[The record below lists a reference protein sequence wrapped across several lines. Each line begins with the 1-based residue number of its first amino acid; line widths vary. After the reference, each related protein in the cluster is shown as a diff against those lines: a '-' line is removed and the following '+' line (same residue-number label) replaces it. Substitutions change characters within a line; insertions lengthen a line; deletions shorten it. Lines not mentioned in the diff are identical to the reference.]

1 MSKKSKITVYIALAT
16 VGSNG
21 KLKTDEDPDTIK
33 SFLKEKSDVQI
44 GKIIRRHFEKTLKEL
59 EEAKELEASNVVPLN
74 KWRE

>member
-59 EEAKELEASNVVPLN
+59 EEAKELEVSNVVPLN
-74 KWRE
+74 EWRE